1 MILNTRTLGSSR
13 FRQPWLSDVKIKG
26 GKILGTHTR
35 CEARNSTA
43 NAPVE

>member
-26 GKILGTHTR
+26 GKDLGYTHALR
-35 CEARNSTA
+35 SQEFNRQCAG
-43 NAPVE
+43 